1 MRDCGG
7 TAGGMLAVT
16 QPATPV
22 EHGTTGASSI
32 PSAAIELTESQ
43 EDPVMSELTN
53 PNKQRCDL
61 CSTVEWTDATW
72 SGGML
77 ICDECMPA
85 VRAAEKAAQLPTAR
99 EQMLL
104 ADWIAPLNRG
114 AP

>member
-1 MRDCGG
+1 
-7 TAGGMLAVT
+7 
-16 QPATPV
+16 
-22 EHGTTGASSI
+22 
-32 PSAAIELTESQ
+32 
-43 EDPVMSELTN
+43 MSELTN